1 MWKTVYTKPALYLRR
16 LKLRSFADKASNSSS
31 NKPYTDS
38 LNHPKFPRELE
49 PLLHTGKR
57 LKNLPAT
64 ELKVQKSCG
73 FDELYSW
80 QQKQQDRPDDFIL
93 HDGPPYANGDPH
105 VGHAVNKIL
114 KDVVNRYKILR
125 GYKVHYVPGWDC
137 HGLPIELKALGKD
150 AADFKTVSPQ
160 DIRKRARKF
169 AEKAIKVQTAS
180 FEQWGIMADWSKGR
194 YFTFDKD
201 YEANQLTAF
210 YDMFKK
216 GYIYD
221 DFMPVYWSPSSRTAL
236 AEAELEYHSD
246 HKSTAIYLQVKVAH
260 TSTALTTLLG
270 SCPDNLFAVI
280 WTTTPWT
287 LPGNAAI
294 CYSPQLNYGVVR
306 CETTGR
312 VYILGTNV
320 IDHMRQLLNTQF
332 TVLAEFQ
339 GDLLDGTT
347 YIHPVWPDTAH
358 RPFLPGPHVAGGKGT
373 GLVHTAPAHGHDD
386 FCVCKEYHIGAESLV
401 DEDGCFTVEAG
412 EELHGKNVLADGNNK
427 VLHLLGSNV
436 LHQELFEH
444 SYPYD
449 WRTDQPVIIRASR
462 QWFIATEKI
471 KERALSLLE
480 DIEMSPPRYKQDM
493 SGLLR
498 GRPYWCISRQRAW
511 GVPIPV
517 CYHVETKQTVI
528 SSASIEHII
537 HLVRQHGSDCWWRLP
552 FEQLFP
558 KDVLEKSGFDPNAVY
573 VKGED
578 ILDIWFD
585 SGTSWATVLK
595 DHNYQADLYAEG
607 YDQFGGWFQSS
618 LLTSTAVNN
627 ISPYRKLLVHGF
639 VTDEDGKKMS
649 KSVGNVVHPN
659 SVIYGGKDK
668 ENEPAFGIDL
678 LRYWAA
684 YNYQDNQVSIG
695 PSILKKHNTRL
706 LKISKVLRYLVG
718 NIQDLDSSDKLVEY
732 TQLLPQDKYM
742 LHLLYQFSHK
752 TTSAYENYEFARV
765 LNRTENFIDELSSFY
780 CHVTKDRLL
789 CSEKYSVSRLS
800 ALTVFWYLTDTL
812 LHTLAPIT
820 PHIAEGTYSS
830 LPIIQGE
837 RSVFKSGSFKCD
849 PSWNNPD
856 ISEVMEIVLG
866 LREKFYYA
874 LDNNSQ
880 AKEFDVVIHTSS
892 PLRNCMKVFQ
902 PEGYPSC
909 TSPLNEVFQAAVTT
923 VLGKP
928 PPILPDDSQ
937 IVSGKWP
944 FKHKDGT
951 SKEEPY
957 TLVIL
962 PAENHKCPRC
972 YRYLAASSTQPC
984 DRCMEVIAGQWA
996 DY

>member
-1 MWKTVYTKPALYLRR
+1 MYTIVYKKHDKT
-16 LKLRSFADKASNSSS
+16 
-31 NKPYTDS
+31 
-38 LNHPKFPRELE
+38 
-49 PLLHTGKR
+49 
-57 LKNLPAT
+57 
-64 ELKVQKSCG
+64 
-73 FDELYSW
+73 
-80 QQKQQDRPDDFIL
+80 
-93 HDGPPYANGDPH
+93 
-105 VGHAVNKIL
+105 
-114 KDVVNRYKILR
+114 
-125 GYKVHYVPGWDC
+125 
-137 HGLPIELKALGKD
+137 
-150 AADFKTVSPQ
+150 
-160 DIRKRARKF
+160 
-169 AEKAIKVQTAS
+169 
-180 FEQWGIMADWSKGR
+180 
-194 YFTFDKD
+194 
-201 YEANQLTAF
+201 
-210 YDMFKK
+210 
-216 GYIYD
+216 
-221 DFMPVYWSPSSRTAL
+221 
-236 AEAELEYHSD
+236 
-246 HKSTAIYLQVKVAH
+246 
-260 TSTALTTLLG
+260 
-270 SCPDNLFAVI
+270 
-280 WTTTPWT
+280 
-287 LPGNAAI
+287 
-294 CYSPQLNYGVVR
+294 
-306 CETTGR
+306 
-312 VYILGTNV
+312 
-320 IDHMRQLLNTQF
+320 
-332 TVLAEFQ
+332 
-339 GDLLDGTT
+339 
-347 YIHPVWPDTAH
+347 
-358 RPFLPGPHVAGGKGT
+358 
-373 GLVHTAPAHGHDD
+373 
-386 FCVCKEYHIGAESLV
+386 SLV

-427 VLHLLGSNV
+427 VLDMLGSNV

-449 WRTDQPVIIRASR
+449 WRTDKPVIIRASR

-511 GVPIPV
+511 GVPIP
-517 CYHVETKQTVI
+517 
-528 SSASIEHII
+528 
-537 HLVRQHGSDCWWRLP
+537 
-552 FEQLFP
+552 
-558 KDVLEKSGFDPNAVY
+558 
-573 VKGED
+573 
-578 ILDIWFD
+578 
-585 SGTSWATVLK
+585 
-595 DHNYQADLYAEG
+595 
-607 YDQFGGWFQSS
+607 
-618 LLTSTAVNN
+618 
-627 ISPYRKLLVHGF
+627 
-639 VTDEDGKKMS
+639 
-649 KSVGNVVHPN
+649 
-659 SVIYGGKDK
+659 DK

-684 YNYQDNQVSIG
+684 YNYQDNQVSLG

-718 NIQDLDSSDKLVEY
+718 NIHDLDSSDKLVEY

-742 LHLLYQFSHK
+742 LHFLYQFSLK

-837 RSVFKSGSFKCD
+837 RSVFKSGWFKCD
-849 PSWNNPD
+849 PSWNNPG

>member
-1 MWKTVYTKPALYLRR
+1 MTYSIHATVFKC
-16 LKLRSFADKASNSSS
+16 FF
-31 NKPYTDS
+31 S
-38 LNHPKFPRELE
+38 L
-49 PLLHTGKR
+49 
-57 LKNLPAT
+57 
-64 ELKVQKSCG
+64 
-73 FDELYSW
+73 
-80 QQKQQDRPDDFIL
+80 I
-93 HDGPPYANGDPH
+93 
-105 VGHAVNKIL
+105 
-114 KDVVNRYKILR
+114 
-125 GYKVHYVPGWDC
+125 
-137 HGLPIELKALGKD
+137 
-150 AADFKTVSPQ
+150 
-160 DIRKRARKF
+160 
-169 AEKAIKVQTAS
+169 
-180 FEQWGIMADWSKGR
+180 
-194 YFTFDKD
+194 
-201 YEANQLTAF
+201 
-210 YDMFKK
+210 
-216 GYIYD
+216 
-221 DFMPVYWSPSSRTAL
+221 
-236 AEAELEYHSD
+236 
-246 HKSTAIYLQVKVAH
+246 
-260 TSTALTTLLG
+260 
-270 SCPDNLFAVI
+270 
-280 WTTTPWT
+280 
-287 LPGNAAI
+287 
-294 CYSPQLNYGVVR
+294 
-306 CETTGR
+306 
-312 VYILGTNV
+312 
-320 IDHMRQLLNTQF
+320 
-332 TVLAEFQ
+332 
-339 GDLLDGTT
+339 
-347 YIHPVWPDTAH
+347 
-358 RPFLPGPHVAGGKGT
+358 
-373 GLVHTAPAHGHDD
+373 
-386 FCVCKEYHIGAESLV
+386 
-401 DEDGCFTVEAG
+401 
-412 EELHGKNVLADGNNK
+412 

-595 DHNYQADLYAEG
+595 DHNYQADLYAEGYDQFGGWFQSSLLTSTAVNNISPYRKLLVHGFVTDEDGKKMSKSVGNVVHPNSVIYGGKMLPKLNLDHNYQADLYAEG

-984 DRCMEVIAGQWA
+984 DRLKSDCNPVDRLRIDCNPVGRLRSVCNPVGKLRSDCSPVDSLRSDCSPVDSLRSDCSPVDSLRS
-996 DY
+996 DYSPVDSLTSDCNPMGRLRSDCRPVGRLRSD